1 MSKLTLWGHARSINV
16 QKVLWGLDEL
26 GLEYERVEVGGKF
39 GRNKEPEYL
48 ALNPNGL
55 IPTLVDGG
63 EPLWESNAIL
73 RYLFSRYGKAPL
85 QPEGALERARADAFT
100 EWYTSTLWPNVRPLL
115 VQLVRTAEEQRDRRL
130 IESHLEQSLLALT
143 LLERELA
150 KRSYLAGES
159 FTFGDIPV
167 GSALQR
173 WFNLPLERPRQPALE
188 AYYARLSE
196 RPAFKRWLDL
206 PLA

>member
-1 MSKLTLWGHARSINV
+1 MSKRTLWGHPRSINV

-26 GLEYERVEVGGKF
+26 GLEYDRVDAGGSF

-55 IPTLVDGG
+55 IPTLVDDGQ
-63 EPLWESNAIL
+63 PLWESNAVL
-73 RYLFSRYGKAPL
+73 RYLFNRYGKAPL
-85 QPEGALERARADAFT
+85 HPDDAIARGRADAWT
-100 EWYTSTLWPNVRPLL
+100 EWGTSTLWLHVRPLL
-115 VQLVRTAEEQRDRRL
+115 VQLVRTPAEKRDAAV
-130 IESHLEQSLLALT
+130 IESAHAQATAAVKLLDK
-143 LLERELA
+143 ELQ
-150 KRSYLAGES
+150 KRAFVAGEE
-159 FTFGDIPV
+159 FTWGDIPV

-173 WFNLPLERPRQPALE
+173 WYNLPIERPATSAVDR
-188 AYYARLSE
+188 YYARIKE